1 MGRREKTVVGG
12 GKVAF
17 EVLEGRRGG
26 AGIFGLEE
34 KADDLGR
41 HAKLR
46 SLAEEI
52 AAYDRGYE
60 GAHRRCPRCGHAQR
74 YKGEVSRDLVFD
86 CGTLTVQRA
95 YYLCPA
101 CRQPSYPLDEQLGL
115 GEEQEQG
122 SLREKLALV
131 AVLTPYHQ
139 APQVCQTLLGSER
152 HASSLRRVALRE
164 AQRLTASAHRQTLPP
179 RERDRIYL
187 QVDGQLCPTREP
199 RQSAED
205 QGYREAKAVVAFSQH
220 DVAAVSKERHEILHK
235 VLQAQITDSEEFRG
249 IFQQVYQQAHGNQ
262 AAEVIV
268 LADGARWIWT
278 MVEDL
283 VPQAI
288 QILDFSHA
296 KHYLWE
302 AGKQIYGDGSAF
314 VRPWVKEQE
323 TLLLEDQVERVLAH
337 LECFLDLAPALAP
350 ILHYLQHNAARMR
363 YGTYRQ
369 RGYFIGSGAIESA
382 GKQLTAARIKGAGM
396 RWNVSD
402 LNALLTL
409 RCIFLE
415 QSWETYWASC
425 AQLAA

>member
-1 MGRREKTVVGG
+1 MRRREKTVVEG

-17 EVLEGRRGG
+17 AAIEGRRGG
-26 AGIFGLEE
+26 TGIFGLEE
-34 KADDLGR
+34 KADELAR
-41 HAKLR
+41 QTKLR
-46 SLAEEI
+46 CLAEEI

-60 GAHRRCPRCGHAQR
+60 GAHRRCPRCGQAQR
-74 YKGEVSRDLVFD
+74 YKGDVSRDLVFD

-95 YYLCPA
+95 YYSCPA
-101 CRQPSYPLDEQLGL
+101 CQQTSYPLDEQLGL
-115 GEEQEQG
+115 AEEQEQG
-122 SLREKLALV
+122 RLREKLALV

-152 HASSLRRVALRE
+152 HAGSLRRVALRE
-164 AQRLTASAHRQTLPP
+164 AQRLTARAHRQTLPP

-187 QVDGQLCPTREP
+187 QVDGQMCPTREP
-199 RQSAED
+199 RQSADD
-205 QGYREAKAVVAFSQH
+205 QGYREVKAVLAFSQA
-220 DVAAVSKERHEILHK
+220 DVAEVSKERHEILHK
-235 VLQAQITDSEEFRG
+235 ILQAKITDSETFHETFTA
-249 IFQQVYQQAHGNQ
+249 VYQQARGAA

-302 AGKQIYGDGSAF
+302 AGKQIYGEGSAF
-314 VRPWVKEQE
+314 VRPWVQEQE
-323 TLLLEDQVERVLAH
+323 TLLLENKVEQVIAHMER
-337 LECFLDLAPALAP
+337 FLDLAPALAP
-350 ILHYLQHNAARMR
+350 ILHYFQQNAGRMH

-396 RWNVSD
+396 RWNVTD

-409 RCIFLE
+409 RCVFLE
-415 QSWETYWASC
+415 QSWQTYWESC

>member
-1 MGRREKTVVGG
+1 MRRREKTVVKG

-17 EVLEGRRGG
+17 AAIEGRRGG
-26 AGIFGLEE
+26 RGIFGLEE
-34 KADDLGR
+34 KADELAR
-41 HAKLR
+41 QTKLQC
-46 SLAEEI
+46 LAEEI
-52 AAYDRGYE
+52 TAYDRGYE
-60 GAHRRCPRCGHAQR
+60 GPHRRCPRCGQAQR
-74 YKGEVSRDLVFD
+74 YKGDVSRDLVFD
-86 CGTLTVQRA
+86 CGRLTVQRA
-95 YYLCPA
+95 YYICPA
-101 CRQPSYPLDEQLGL
+101 CGQTSYPLDEQLGFA
-115 GEEQEQG
+115 EEQEQG
-122 SLREKLALV
+122 RLREKLALV

-152 HASSLRRVALRE
+152 HAGSLRRVALRE
-164 AQRLTASAHRQTLPP
+164 AQRLTASAHRQRLPP

-187 QVDGQLCPTREP
+187 QVDGQMCPTRAP
-199 RQSAED
+199 RQGADD
-205 QGYREAKAVVAFSQH
+205 QGYREVKAVLAFSQA
-220 DVAAVSKERHEILHK
+220 DVAEVSKERHEILHK
-235 VLQAQITDSEEFRG
+235 ILQAKITDSETFHETFTA
-249 IFQQVYQQAHGNQ
+249 VYQQARGAS

-283 VPQAI
+283 VPQAV

-302 AGKQIYGDGSAF
+302 AGKQIYGEGSTF

-323 TLLLEDQVERVLAH
+323 TLLLENKVEQVMAH
-337 LECFLDLAPALAP
+337 LERFLDLAPALAP
-350 ILHYLQHNAARMR
+350 ILHYFQQNAGRMH

-396 RWNVSD
+396 RWNVTD

-409 RCIFLE
+409 RCVFLE
-415 QSWETYWASC
+415 HSWQTYWESC

>member
-1 MGRREKTVVGG
+1 MRRREKAGLGG
-12 GKVAF
+12 G
-17 EVLEGRRGG
+17 EVTFAAIEGRRGG
-26 AGIFGLEE
+26 RGIFGLEE
-34 KADDLGR
+34 KADER
-41 HAKLR
+41 ARQAKLQC
-46 SLAEEI
+46 LAEEI

-60 GAHRRCPRCGHAQR
+60 GPHRRCPRCGQAQR
-74 YKGEVSRDLVFD
+74 YKGDVPRTLVFD
-86 CGTLTVQRA
+86 CGTLMVQRA
-95 YYLCPA
+95 YYICPA
-101 CRQPSYPLDEQLGL
+101 CRQRSYPLDEQLGL
-115 GEEQEQG
+115 AAEQEQG
-122 SLREKLALV
+122 SLREKLTLV

-139 APQVCQTLLGSER
+139 APQVCRTLLGSER
-152 HASSLRRVALRE
+152 HAGSLRRVALRE
-164 AQRLTASAHRQTLPP
+164 AQRLTDSGHRQTLPP

-199 RQSAED
+199 RHSPDD
-205 QGYREAKAVVAFSQH
+205 QGYREAKAVLAFSQT
-220 DVAAVSKERHEILHK
+220 DIAEVSKERHEILHK
-235 VLQAQITDSEEFRG
+235 ILQAQITDSET
-249 IFQQVYQQAHGNQ
+249 FQALFTTVYQQARGAA

-302 AGKQIYGDGSAF
+302 AAKLMYGEGSAF

-323 TLLLEDQVERVLAH
+323 RLLLEDKVGQVITH
-337 LECFLDLAPALAP
+337 LERFLDLFPALAP
-350 ILHYLQHNAARMR
+350 ILHYFQQNADRMR

-396 RWNVSD
+396 RWNIPD

-409 RCIFLE
+409 RCVFLE
-415 QSWETYWASC
+415 QSWQSYWESY

>member
-1 MGRREKTVVGG
+1 MQRREKIKGKGEKVVFT
-12 GKVAF
+12 AI
-17 EVLEGRRGG
+17 EGRRGG
-26 AGIFGLEE
+26 RGIFGLEE
-34 KADDLGR
+34 KADER
-41 HAKLR
+41 ARQAKLQC
-46 SLAEEI
+46 LAEEI
-52 AAYDRGYE
+52 TAYDRGYE
-60 GAHRRCPRCGHAQR
+60 GPHRRCPRCGQAQR
-74 YKGEVSRDLVFD
+74 YKGDIARALVFD

-95 YYLCPA
+95 YYICPA
-101 CRQPSYPLDEQLGL
+101 CGQTSYPLDEQLGL

-131 AVLTPYHQ
+131 AVLTPYHR
-139 APQVCQTLLGSER
+139 APQICQTLLGSER

-164 AQRLTASAHRQTLPP
+164 AQRLTASAHCQRLPP

-187 QVDGQLCPTREP
+187 QVDGQMCPTREP
-199 RQSAED
+199 RRGADD
-205 QGYREAKAVVAFSQH
+205 QGYREVKAVLAFSQA
-220 DVAAVSKERHEILHK
+220 DVAEVSKERHEILHK
-235 VLQAQITDSEEFRG
+235 ILQAKITDSETFYETFTT
-249 IFQQVYQQAHGNQ
+249 VYQQARGAA

-278 MVEDL
+278 MAEDL

-302 AGKQIYGDGSAF
+302 AGKQIYGEGSAL

-323 TLLLEDQVERVLAH
+323 TLLLENKVEQVIAHIEYFLA
-337 LECFLDLAPALAP
+337 LAPALAA
-350 ILHYLQHNAARMR
+350 ILHYFQHNAARMR

-382 GKQLTAARIKGAGM
+382 GKQLTTARIKGAGM
-396 RWNVSD
+396 RWNVTD

-409 RCIFLE
+409 RCVFLE
-415 QSWETYWASC
+415 QSWQTYWKSC